1 LTNYRDTASFITN
14 SKEELEY
21 LEKNIQKK
29 SGELLTR
36 ANELNERQ
44 KALQTKTDE
53 INSQVTNAE
62 LKMHWETD
70 GLFKEMDA
78 LTLLEGKN
86 KGKKI

>member
-1 LTNYRDTASFITN
+1 M
-14 SKEELEY
+14 
-21 LEKNIQKK
+21 
-29 SGELLTR
+29 TR

-44 KALQTKTDE
+44 KALQTKTDD

-86 KGKKI
+86 KGK